1 MSYGRAKAAGAV
13 VLGMVGSAAAVGVV
27 ALVPVY
33 VSFPVAI
40 AMAAGWCIWLE
51 RHLPDT
57 VPRDQW
63 VLHDR
68 LPRALADGLRS
79 ARHHEYNGQHEE
91 RGSNAS

>member
-51 RHLPDT
+51 RHPVD
-57 VPRDQW
+57 
-63 VLHDR
+63 
-68 LPRALADGLRS
+68 
-79 ARHHEYNGQHEE
+79 
-91 RGSNAS
+91 